1 MPFEEALW
9 GGTNDASESGIR
21 AWHHMSK
28 SAFHGTCTFKTIKK
42 GIGKKPLTMTQE
54 MLATRYAEI

>member
-1 MPFEEALW
+1 MMPQNQGLEP
-9 GGTNDASESGIR
+9 GI
-21 AWHHMSK
+21 MSK